1 MITVYHVLSING
13 VVVNTLYEQ
22 FCKNNDTKSCLIV
35 LLPNGYS
42 NQCFSSKHQ
51 PNLINLHQTFQHVIH
66 QSSCSGIQNMQL
78 KYRHRLE
85 VCDNCKHRLQG
96 QNVQTENMELYK
108 TVHYKQGGE
117 NRLLCSSVNSLKENK
132 TLTSCKNHKVGNCGN
147 LFKVCISDQKTNC
160 MATVKSIIITI
171 NCPPSFGMQLIS
183 LKLCNIA

>member
-1 MITVYHVLSING
+1 MYYRSMVSLL
-13 VVVNTLYEQ
+13 TLYTWW
-22 FCKNNDTKSCLIV
+22 NNSAKIMTLKVAWLYCCQMDTQISAFRANTSQIKL
-35 LLPNGYS
+35 
-42 NQCFSSKHQ
+42 
-51 PNLINLHQTFQHVIH
+51 NLHQTFQHVIH

-78 KYRHRLE
+78 KYRHRPE

-171 NCPPSFGMQLIS
+171 NCPPSFGM
-183 LKLCNIA
+183 